1 MEILLKE
8 ETRISSSLFTRRD
21 QTRKTLDRE
30 EVSLIVGYSAWN
42 QRFQE
47 RVYLQRDKEQTNKS
61 ATPDFTLSLLIFSPS
76 HEIIA

>member
-21 QTRKTLDRE
+21 QTRKVDRE